1 MSRVSGLPPL
11 DFAAPLLS
19 APRLAALMVA
29 GMLTACGGG
38 SGGGNDKPPP
48 VVSDT
53 HTVTAEAGV
62 NGDQADD
69 SAGGS
74 GAVCVY

>member
-1 MSRVSGLPPL
+1 
-11 DFAAPLLS
+11 
-19 APRLAALMVA
+19 MVA
-29 GMLTACGGG
+29 GMLTACGGV

-69 SAGGS
+69 GAGGS
-74 GAVCVY
+74 GAVYVY

>member
-1 MSRVSGLPPL
+1 
-11 DFAAPLLS
+11 
-19 APRLAALMVA
+19 MVA

-48 VVSDT
+48 VVSDA

-69 SAGGS
+69 SAGGY
-74 GAVCVY
+74 GAVYVY